1 MATASHPSPYQQ
13 RPSPLIR
20 TSSQTPRT
28 PSAFSHTTPSPQ
40 VPNFP
45 TTTTSIST
53 PSSTTPMKR
62 PLPPDAHGHGHGHA
76 HGHAQGSYPP
86 PQPPER
92 KFSTDSSHHHDQS
105 GNGQKKKRI
114 SLSCAQCAK
123 RKQKCNR
130 EFPCQHCKCRP
141 SVVVPYNPQANNN
154 NHSGPDPQTLSRLD
168 SIEAVLSVV
177 VRHTGGI
184 TQYDAVRDWI
194 TSPPFQKHLASAP
207 STPSSPHHFLS
218 QTALPGPSGS
228 RATTDAPES
237 SNRAE
242 ADRGG
247 SADEDGLAKV
257 GKGWLGELEG
267 GLPETMDIN
276 DKVKMKLDIHGT
288 PAENLQRLITDCG
301 VSPHKVAE
309 LVQEL
314 PPKHFADRIVDW
326 FFAKLNFVRYP
337 IDERS
342 FRASY
347 EDLYNKSTSVD
358 PSNVR
363 ALPLVFIVLALA
375 VRQAPDEWAG
385 DEETRKLSSLRMYW
399 SSRRSILI
407 ATAVQSESIEL
418 VITRLLSAIY
428 LVLIHDRRLTEC
440 WSQLGASLRTA
451 QAIGLHR
458 DGTKLGLDPFQTEY
472 RRRLWSYL
480 YHADKLYSLVLGRPP
495 SISDS
500 YTDTQPPSNID
511 LCEYNPA
518 LGLPPPRPYTEPTP
532 ALFLILR
539 KKLAGIMGKIVHHFQ
554 KLNEPAQYSD
564 VENLQHEI
572 EAFVDQLPPHFRM
585 HDPDKTLDSI
595 HLWLPVHR
603 LMLLTEVLVTT
614 IILHRPWLLR
624 KLSSNRY
631 SASRTAC
638 FEAAKL
644 DFQIRQDFQREVSD
658 YRLFAITGQ
667 FKMFNSAM
675 IAGISAIIDPR
686 GPDAD
691 QMRRILTTFLE
702 ENPWHEVAGKDA
714 TTRKEVQIIQTL
726 SRRAAQIFEDSFGP
740 GELGA
745 HDKDSVGL
753 LLALRQS
760 NDSSTQS
767 NAYPRG
773 VPPQDDAPT
782 PGPMTMSTSGSRS
795 MQPPRTWGHLGGG
808 GGVGG
813 VGINGTVQFAPVHHG
828 GITQSPASTGSH
840 EDDHS
845 QKLLDHWFTANTS
858 MAVGSM
864 GGQIPAAMD
873 ALNGGIGYVPLP
885 SMSTPTNTP
894 GPVSGGPGGLNS
906 NNNNNNNMSLGS
918 GPGLAPTPTPGPM
931 GNYGQGFMDDTGS
944 SGGFSMPPGEFGY
957 PNQFSLMGGVEG
969 AVMAGSAVG
978 AGGAG
983 GGLGGGGLNSIGGM
997 SLEPGTES
1005 SDEYWNTLIDGIL
1018 GTTSGGPPQGGA

>member
-40 VPNFP
+40 VPSFP
-45 TTTTSIST
+45 TIPSTT
-53 PSSTTPMKR
+53 TTPMKR
-62 PLPPDAHGHGHGHA
+62 PLPPDAHGHGHGPG
-76 HGHAQGSYPP
+76 HGQGAYPP

-92 KFSTDSSHHHDQS
+92 KFSTDSSHHDQG
-105 GNGQKKKRI
+105 GNGHKKKRI

-130 EFPCQHCKCRP
+130 EFPCQHSRKVPELC
-141 SVVVPYNPQANNN
+141 VPYNPQANNS
-154 NHSGPDPQTLSRLD
+154 NHTGPDPQTMSRLD

-228 RATTDAPES
+228 RSTTDAPEP
-237 SNRAE
+237 SNRGDAE
-242 ADRGG
+242 RGG

-326 FFAKLNFVRYP
+326 FFSKLNFVRYP

-595 HLWLPVHR
+595 HFWLPIHR

-631 SASRTAC
+631 SASRIAC

-658 YRLFAITGQ
+658 FRLFAITGQ

-782 PGPMTMSTSGSRS
+782 PGPSGPTVISSVRS
-795 MQPPRTWGHLGGG
+795 MQPPRAWGHVGSGGLS
-808 GGVGG
+808 GGV
-813 VGINGTVQFAPVHHG
+813 QFTPMHHG

-858 MAVGSM
+858 MAVGAMS
-864 GGQIPAAMD
+864 GQMPAAMD

-885 SMSTPTNTP
+885 TMSTPTTTP
-894 GPVSGGPGGLNS
+894 GPGPGPGPGL
-906 NNNNNNNMSLGS
+906 NNNMSLGS
-918 GPGLAPTPTPGPM
+918 GPGLAPTPTPGPI
-931 GNYGQGFMDDTGS
+931 NYSQGFIDD
-944 SGGFSMPPGEFGY
+944 SGASFSIPPGEFGY

-969 AVMAGSAVG
+969 AVMAGNM
-978 AGGAG
+978 GGMT
-983 GGLGGGGLNSIGGM
+983 NVGGM

-1018 GTTSGGPPQGGA
+1018 GTTSNGPSQGGT

>member
-1 MATASHPSPYQQ
+1 MATISHTSPYYQ
-13 RPSPLIR
+13 RPSPYIR
-20 TSSQTPRT
+20 TSSQTPLT
-28 PSAFSHTTPSPQ
+28 PSALSYTSYTTPSPQ
-40 VPNFP
+40 IPNFP
-45 TTTTSIST
+45 TTSTSN
-53 PSSTTPMKR
+53 TPMKR
-62 PLPPDAHGHGHGHA
+62 PLPPDAPG
-76 HGHAQGSYPP
+76 QYPP
-86 PQPPER
+86 PPER
-92 KFSTDSSHHHDQS
+92 KFSTDSSHHQDS
-105 GNGQKKKRI
+105 AGGQKKKRI

-130 EFPCQHCKCRP
+130 EFPCNHCESRKVPELC
-141 SVVVPYNPQANNN
+141 VPYNPQANNN
-154 NHSGPDPQTLSRLD
+154 NNSGPDHHTAQRLD

-184 TQYDAVRDWI
+184 AQYDAIRDWI
-194 TSPPFQKHLASAP
+194 SSSIFQKHLASAP

-218 QTALPGPSGS
+218 HGGSAGPSGS
-228 RATTDAPES
+228 RPTPNGFEGNQAELERGAS
-237 SNRAE
+237 S
-242 ADRGG
+242 
-247 SADEDGLAKV
+247 DEDGLAKV

-267 GLPETMDIN
+267 GLPETMNIN

-326 FFAKLNFVRYP
+326 FFDKLNFVRYP

-347 EDLYNKSTSVD
+347 EDLYNRSTAVD

-407 ATAVQSESIEL
+407 ATAVQSESVEL
-418 VITRLLSAIY
+418 VITRLLSAMY

-511 LCEYNPA
+511 LTEYNPA
-518 LGLPPPRPYTEPTP
+518 LGLPPPRPFNEPTP

-539 KKLAGIMGKIVHHFQ
+539 KRLAGIIGKVVHHFQ

-564 VENLQHEI
+564 VEKLQQDLD
-572 EAFVDQLPPHFRM
+572 AFVDQLPPHFRM
-585 HDPDKTLDSI
+585 HDPDKSLDQV
-595 HLWLPVHR
+595 HFWLPVHR

-624 KLSSNRY
+624 KLSSDRY
-631 SASRTAC
+631 AASRTAC

-644 DFQIRQDFQREVSD
+644 DFHIRQDFQRDVPD
-658 YRLFAITGQ
+658 FRFHAITGQ

-686 GPDAD
+686 GADAD

-702 ENPWHEVAGKDA
+702 QNPWHEVASKDA

-740 GELGA
+740 GELNT
-745 HDKDSVGL
+745 HDKDSVAL

-760 NDSSTQS
+760 NDSSTHA

-773 VPPQDDAPT
+773 VPPREDAPT
-782 PGPMTMSTSGSRS
+782 PGGPGNNQFSRPMA
-795 MQPPRTWGHLGGG
+795 PPRTWGNIAGGG
-808 GGVGG
+808 
-813 VGINGTVQFAPVHHG
+813 VQFAPVHHG

-845 QKLLDHWFTANTS
+845 QKLLDHWINANTS
-858 MAVGSM
+858 MAVGSINGAVPAIDPIGGM
-864 GGQIPAAMD
+864 GYLPI
-873 ALNGGIGYVPLP
+873 P
-885 SMSTPTNTP
+885 SMSTP
-894 GPVSGGPGGLNS
+894 SAAPGGL
-906 NNNNNNNMSLGS
+906 NNMSLGP
-918 GPGLAPTPTPGPM
+918 GPGLAPTPGSMPSFSNQFAEDTPSSTV
-931 GNYGQGFMDDTGS
+931 GFIG
-944 SGGFSMPPGEFGY
+944 PPGEFGY
-957 PNQFSLMGGVEG
+957 PNQFGLMGGVG
-969 AVMAGSAVG
+969 DVVMGNTPLP
-978 AGGAG
+978 GG
-983 GGLGGGGLNSIGGM
+983 IPI
-997 SLEPGTES
+997 EPGAEN
-1005 SDEYWNTLIDGIL
+1005 SDEYWNTLIDGEYLVLEVRIL
-1018 GTTSGGPPQGGA
+1018 ESQADEP

>member
-1 MATASHPSPYQQ
+1 MATTSHPSPYRQ
-13 RPSPLIR
+13 RPSPYIR
-20 TSSQTPRT
+20 TSSQTPIT
-28 PSAFSHTTPSPQ
+28 PSALSYTHTTPSPQ
-40 VPNFP
+40 IPNFP
-45 TTTTSIST
+45 QIPSI
-53 PSSTTPMKR
+53 STTPMKR
-62 PLPPDAHGHGHGHA
+62 SLPPDGTGH
-76 HGHAQGSYPP
+76 YPP
-86 PQPPER
+86 PPER
-92 KFSTDSSHHHDQS
+92 KFSTDSSHHHDN
-105 GNGQKKKRI
+105 GGQKKKRV

-130 EFPCQHCKCRP
+130 EFPCNHCVARKVPELC
-141 SVVVPYNPQANNN
+141 VPYNPQANSSSSN
-154 NHSGPDPQTLSRLD
+154 GPDPQTVQRLE

-194 TSPPFQKHLASAP
+194 TSSPFQKHLASAP

-218 QTALPGPSGS
+218 HGNSAGPSRLHTDGS
-228 RATTDAPES
+228 DIGPTDTERATNS
-237 SNRAE
+237 
-242 ADRGG
+242 
-247 SADEDGLAKV
+247 DEDGLVKV

-267 GLPETMDIN
+267 GLPETMN
-276 DKVKMKLDIHGT
+276 VHDKVKMKLDIHGT

-309 LVQEL
+309 LLQEL

-326 FFAKLNFVRYP
+326 HFDKLNFVRYP

-347 EDLYNKSTSVD
+347 EDLYNKSTAVD

-418 VITRLLSAIY
+418 VITRLLSAMY

-458 DGTKLGLDPFQTEY
+458 DGSKLGLDPFQTEY

-511 LCEYNPA
+511 LTEYNPA
-518 LGLPPPRPYTEPTP
+518 LGLPPPRPFTEPTP

-539 KKLAGIMGKIVHHFQ
+539 KRLAGIIGKIVHHFQ

-564 VENLQHEI
+564 VERLQQDLD
-572 EAFVDQLPPHFRM
+572 AFVDQLPPHFRM
-585 HDPDKTLDSI
+585 HDPDKTLDQV
-595 HLWLPVHR
+595 HFWLPVHR

-624 KLSSNRY
+624 KLSSDRY
-631 SASRTAC
+631 APSRTAC

-644 DFQIRQDFQREVSD
+644 DFQIRQEFQREVPD
-658 YRLFAITGQ
+658 FRFHAITGQ

-675 IAGISAIIDPR
+675 IAGISAIIEPR

-702 ENPWHEVAGKDA
+702 QNPWHEVASKDA

-740 GELGA
+740 GELNS
-745 HDKDSVGL
+745 HDKDSVAL

-773 VPPQDDAPT
+773 LPPREDAPT
-782 PGPMTMSTSGSRS
+782 PRGPGINHFSRS
-795 MQPPRTWGHLGGG
+795 MGPPRTWGALPAASM
-808 GGVGG
+808 
-813 VGINGTVQFAPVHHG
+813 QFTPVHHG

-845 QKLLDHWFTANTS
+845 QKLLDHWINANTS
-858 MAVGSM
+858 MAVGSVN
-864 GGQIPAAMD
+864 GVVPALDSSGMSY
-873 ALNGGIGYVPLP
+873 LPMP
-885 SMSTPTNTP
+885 SMSTPTAP
-894 GPVSGGPGGLNS
+894 PGGF
-906 NNNNNNNMSLGS
+906 NNMSLGP
-918 GPGLAPTPTPGPM
+918 GPGLAATPGSLP
-931 GNYGQGFMDDTGS
+931 GYSNQFMEETPGSTTGLI
-944 SGGFSMPPGEFGY
+944 GPPGEFGY
-957 PNQFSLMGGVEG
+957 PNQFGFMGGVG
-969 AVMAGSAVG
+969 DIAMGNIPL
-978 AGGAG
+978 AGGVP
-983 GGLGGGGLNSIGGM
+983 
-997 SLEPGTES
+997 LEPGTEN

-1018 GTTSGGPPQGGA
+1018 GTTSNGPPPNVA

>member
-1 MATASHPSPYQQ
+1 MATTSHPSPYYQ
-13 RPSPLIR
+13 RPSPYIR
-20 TSSQTPRT
+20 TSSQTPIT
-28 PSAFSHTTPSPQ
+28 PSALSYTHTTPSPQ
-40 VPNFP
+40 IPSFP
-45 TTTTSIST
+45 QIPST
-53 PSSTTPMKR
+53 STTPMKR
-62 PLPPDAHGHGHGHA
+62 SLPPDVPG
-76 HGHAQGSYPP
+76 QYPP
-86 PQPPER
+86 PPER
-92 KFSTDSSHHHDQS
+92 KFSTDSHHQHDN

-130 EFPCQHCKCRP
+130 EFPCNHSRKVPELC
-141 SVVVPYNPQANNN
+141 VPYNPQANSNSGN
-154 NHSGPDPQTLSRLD
+154 GPDPQTIQRLE

-194 TSPPFQKHLASAP
+194 TSSPFQKHLASAP
-207 STPSSPHHFLS
+207 STPSSPHHFLAH
-218 QTALPGPSGS
+218 TNLAGPSRLLANGS
-228 RATTDAPES
+228 DVGPTDIEKGAS
-237 SNRAE
+237 S
-242 ADRGG
+242 
-247 SADEDGLAKV
+247 DEDGLAKV

-267 GLPETMDIN
+267 GLPETMNVN

-309 LVQEL
+309 LLQEL
-314 PPKHFADRIVDW
+314 PPKHFADRVVDW
-326 FFAKLNFVRYP
+326 FFDKLNFVRYP

-347 EDLYNKSTSVD
+347 EDLYNKSTAVD

-418 VITRLLSAIY
+418 VITRLLSAMY

-458 DGTKLGLDPFQTEY
+458 DGSKLGLDPFQTEY

-511 LCEYNPA
+511 LTEYNPA
-518 LGLPPPRPYTEPTP
+518 LGLPPPRPFTEPTP

-539 KKLAGIMGKIVHHFQ
+539 KRLAGIIGKIVHHFQ

-564 VENLQHEI
+564 VERLQQDLD
-572 EAFVDQLPPHFRM
+572 AFVDQLPPHFRM
-585 HDPDKTLDSI
+585 HDPDKTLDQV
-595 HLWLPVHR
+595 HFWLPVHR

-624 KLSSNRY
+624 KLSSDRY
-631 SASRTAC
+631 AASRTAC

-644 DFQIRQDFQREVSD
+644 DFQIRQDFQRDVPD
-658 YRLFAITGQ
+658 FRFHAITGQ

-702 ENPWHEVAGKDA
+702 QNPWHEVASKDA

-740 GELGA
+740 GELNS
-745 HDKDSVGL
+745 HDKDSVAL

-773 VPPQDDAPT
+773 VPPREDAPT
-782 PGPMTMSTSGSRS
+782 PGGPS
-795 MQPPRTWGHLGGG
+795 MNHFSKSMPPPRAWGNIAGGP
-808 GGVGG
+808 
-813 VGINGTVQFAPVHHG
+813 VQFAPVHHG

-845 QKLLDHWFTANTS
+845 QKLLDHWINANTS
-858 MAVGSM
+858 MAVGSVNGVVPALDPTGGM
-864 GGQIPAAMD
+864 GYLPI
-873 ALNGGIGYVPLP
+873 P
-885 SMSTPTNTP
+885 SMSTPTAP
-894 GPVSGGPGGLNS
+894 PGGI
-906 NNNNNNNMSLGS
+906 NNMSLGP
-918 GPGLAPTPTPGPM
+918 GPGLAPTPGSLPGYSNQFLEETPTSTT
-931 GNYGQGFMDDTGS
+931 GFIG
-944 SGGFSMPPGEFGY
+944 PPGEFGY
-957 PNQFSLMGGVEG
+957 PNQFGFMGGVG
-969 AVMAGSAVG
+969 DIAMGTTPLPGS
-978 AGGAG
+978 
-983 GGLGGGGLNSIGGM
+983 LPI
-997 SLEPGTES
+997 EPGTEN

-1018 GTTSGGPPQGGA
+1018 GTTTNPPAPNGP

>member
-13 RPSPLIR
+13 RPSPLVR
-20 TSSQTPRT
+20 TSSHSYTPRT

-40 VPNFP
+40 VSTFP
-45 TTTTSIST
+45 TISST
-53 PSSTTPMKR
+53 STTPMKR
-62 PLPPDAHGHGHGHA
+62 PLPPDGHGS
-76 HGHAQGSYPP
+76 AQGGYPA

-92 KFSTDSSHHHDQS
+92 KFSTDSSHHDQG

-130 EFPCQHCKCRP
+130 EFPCQHCVARKVPELC
-141 SVVVPYNPQANNN
+141 VPYNPQANNS
-154 NHSGPDPQTLSRLD
+154 NHSGPDPQTQSRLD

-218 QTALPGPSGS
+218 QSALPGPSAS
-228 RATTDAPES
+228 RSTTDAPET
-237 SNRAE
+237 SNRGE

-347 EDLYNKSTSVD
+347 EDLYNRSTSVD

-595 HLWLPVHR
+595 HFWLPVHR

-658 YRLFAITGQ
+658 FRLFAITGQ

-745 HDKDSVGL
+745 HDKDSVSL

-782 PGPMTMSTSGSRS
+782 PGPINTSSRS
-795 MQPPRTWGHLGGG
+795 MQPPRAWGHLGGG
-808 GGVGG
+808 VSGAAGSGFSGGV
-813 VGINGTVQFAPVHHG
+813 QYAPVHHG

-864 GGQIPAAMD
+864 SGQLPAAMD
-873 ALNGGIGYVPLP
+873 ALNGGIGYVPMP
-885 SMSTPTNTP
+885 TMSTPTTTP
-894 GPVSGGPGGLNS
+894 GPSHQGLS
-906 NNNNNNNMSLGS
+906 NNNMSLGS

-931 GNYGQGFMDDTGS
+931 NYGSGFMDDT
-944 SGGFSMPPGEFGY
+944 SGGGAGGGASGFAMPPGEFGY

-969 AVMAGSAVG
+969 AVMSGL
-978 AGGAG
+978 AG
-983 GGLGGGGLNSIGGM
+983 GGMNSVGGM

-1018 GTTSGGPPQGGA
+1018 GTTSGGPPSSGA

>member
-1 MATASHPSPYQQ
+1 MTTASHHSPYST
-13 RPSPLIR
+13 RPSPIVR
-20 TSSQTPRT
+20 TSSHPPHT
-28 PSAFSHTTPSPQ
+28 PSALLYSTTPSPQ
-40 VPNFP
+40 IP
-45 TTTTSIST
+45 THF
-53 PSSTTPMKR
+53 STTPMKR
-62 PLPPDAHGHGHGHA
+62 PLPPDHHG
-76 HGHAQGSYPP
+76 QGQGGYH
-86 PQPPER
+86 QQER
-92 KFSTDSSHHHDQS
+92 KFSMDSVHDQGGS
-105 GNGQKKKRI
+105 GQKKKRI

-130 EFPCQHCKCRP
+130 EFPCQHCVARKVPELC
-141 SVVVPYNPQANNN
+141 VPYNPQANNPQS
-154 NHSGPDPQTLSRLD
+154 SGPDPTTASRLD

-184 TQYDAVRDWI
+184 SQYDAVREWI
-194 TSPPFQKHLASAP
+194 GSSPFQKHLASAP

-218 QTALPGPSGS
+218 QSNNVAGPSGS
-228 RATTDAPES
+228 RSTTDAPEGGNRGEAEPGAS
-237 SNRAE
+237 S
-242 ADRGG
+242 
-247 SADEDGLAKV
+247 DEDGLAKI

-267 GLPETMDIN
+267 GLPETMSVN

-326 FFAKLNFVRYP
+326 FFHKLNFVRYP

-347 EDLYNKSTSVD
+347 EDLYNKSTAVD

-418 VITRLLSAIY
+418 VITRLLSAMY

-539 KKLAGIMGKIVHHFQ
+539 KKLAGIIGKIVHHFQ

-564 VENLQHEI
+564 VEVLQQELDN
-572 EAFVDQLPPHFRM
+572 FVERLPPHFKM

-595 HLWLPVHR
+595 HFWLPVHR

-631 SASRTAC
+631 ATSRTAC

-644 DFQIRQDFQREVSD
+644 DFQIRQDFQREVPD
-658 YRLFAITGQ
+658 FRFFAITGQ

-686 GPDAD
+686 GADAD

-702 ENPWHEVAGKDA
+702 QNPWHEVATKDA

-740 GELGA
+740 GELNT
-745 HDKDSVGL
+745 HDKDSVAL

-782 PGPMTMSTSGSRS
+782 PGPSGFAGVSGIRTLHAPARSWSAHGMTGA
-795 MQPPRTWGHLGGG
+795 
-808 GGVGG
+808 
-813 VGINGTVQFAPVHHG
+813 QFAPVHHG

-858 MAVGSM
+858 MAVGQMPSM
-864 GGQIPAAMD
+864 DI
-873 ALNGGIGYVPLP
+873 LNGGGVMGMGYSNVSLP
-885 SMSTPTNTP
+885 TMTTP
-894 GPVSGGPGGLNS
+894 GATPSGLNG
-906 NNNNNNNMSLGS
+906 NLALGP
-918 GPGLAPTPTPGPM
+918 GPGLAPTPTPGSIS
-931 GNYGQGFMDDTGS
+931 YTGQSYMDDGVGTPSFSASGHGASTGVGAGGV
-944 SGGFSMPPGEFGY
+944 SGILPPGEFGY
-957 PNQFSLMGGVEG
+957 PNQFSLMGGVE
-969 AVMAGSAVG
+969 SALSA
-978 AGGAG
+978 AGGNGNFGAMG
-983 GGLGGGGLNSIGGM
+983 GIGGM
-997 SLEPGTES
+997 SLEASNES

-1018 GTTSGGPPQGGA
+1018 GTTSGGPPASGA